1 MPIRNKVNESLAYQ
15 YGENHQKGTGVTY
28 KNRFFIIAATAIV
41 YFVLYQVNIIF
52 FGSLNYSHRVDWV
65 FLPSGLRLTFVLIFA
80 LEGAVGIMLAS
91 TLLTYLLYFDGNYL
105 NLFITGSLAGLAPL
119 IARQIAI
126 DYLKLDKELL
136 NLNQYV
142 LIKVSVLFA
151 IISPL
156 VHQLWHFWIGRT
168 ESFLTSAAVMMV
180 GDWFGTVLVLGSF
193 GLILPLI
200 KPNLKRI
207 KAETT
212 E

>member
-1 MPIRNKVNESLAYQ
+1 M
-15 YGENHQKGTGVTY
+15 TY
-28 KNRFFIIAATAIV
+28 KNRFLIIAATAIV

-80 LEGAVGIMLAS
+80 IEGAVGIMIAS

-136 NLNQYV
+136 NFNQYV
-142 LIKVSVLFA
+142 LFKVSVLFA

-156 VHQLWHFWIGRT
+156 VHQLWYFWIGRT
-168 ESFLTSAAVMMV
+168 ENFLTSAAVMMV

-200 KPNLKRI
+200 KPTLKRI

-212 E
+212 Q